1 MFSVT
6 ASKKLPCDLCCIMAL
21 ECALQIKISVFKLRT
36 LLGEMTPTI
45 TVGEVFFVRASK
57 NLPCDFRCIMAL
69 ECALR
74 IKTSVFKLHTLLGK
88 KTPKKSQ
95 RRGKIFRKLIAGP
108 TSMKWNAPFNVQ
120 AEDCK
125 RRPYGL
131 TTPDAIR

>member
-1 MFSVT
+1 MEEKIVR
-6 ASKKLPCDLCCIMAL
+6 ASENLPCDLCCIMAL

-36 LLGEMTPTI
+36 LLGERTPTI

-88 KTPKKSQ
+88 KTPKKITAPWKNIPEINRRTYKHEVECALQ
-95 RRGKIFRKLIAGP
+95 RSG
-108 TSMKWNAPFNVQ
+108 
-120 AEDCK
+120 
-125 RRPYGL
+125 
-131 TTPDAIR
+131 